1 MATAE
6 SVYGSD
12 SWRNSSDS
20 ERETETG
27 VAGENQSI
35 ERVLFV
41 YGPTN
46 VGKIERHVKPL
57 ADAVESTTLV
67 CTSTGPEVDG
77 LRQIAPPATGY
88 RLFDLLLMAVLTAV
102 ESVRGE
108 YDAVVTISLF
118 PHGCLGL
125 LAAKYNRIPAH
136 LGIIGC
142 DIDVHARAW
151 YGRPVRW
158 LMRRFDAV
166 SVPGPTHRQRL
177 HRSVGIP
184 WHRTAILA
192 NPVDVD
198 QFPDPKPDLERRYD
212 VVWVGRMTAEKRPL
226 FFVDVVAAVAEVTP
240 SLRAVMIGDGAL
252 STAVE
257 ERIAERGLEGTLET
271 PGWIEDP
278 IPWYADASVFVL
290 TSERDALPLTL
301 IEAMASGT
309 VPVAP
314 AVGNVGDLL
323 VDGWNG
329 RVVDPPTVDGV
340 ATAVEDLLS
349 DPDRRARLGTN
360 ARGVRDRFSYDT
372 ATEDWRHVIRVLA
385 RSARRESGDR

>member
-6 SVYGSD
+6 GIYGSD
-12 SWRNSSDS
+12 SWRNESGPRRGS
-20 ERETETG
+20 EASTTEEES
-27 VAGENQSI
+27 V

-46 VGKIERHVKPL
+46 TEKITRHVKPL
-57 ADAVESTTLV
+57 ADAVDSTTLV
-67 CTSTGPEVDG
+67 CTDTDPEVDG
-77 LRQIAPPATGY
+77 FRQVAPPSTGY
-88 RLFDLLLMAVLTAV
+88 RLLDLFLMSVLTAV
-102 ESVRGE
+102 ESVNGE

-125 LAAKYNRIPAH
+125 LAARYNGIPAH

-158 LMRRFDAV
+158 LMRRFDV
-166 SVPGPTHRQRL
+166 VTVPGPTHRRRL
-177 HRSVGIP
+177 HRSVGVP

-198 QFPDPKPDLERRYD
+198 RFTDVKPNRDRRYD
-212 VVWVGRMTAEKRPL
+212 LLWVGRMTAEKRPL
-226 FFVDVVAAVAEVTP
+226 LFVDVVAAVAEEVP
-240 SLRAVMIGDGAL
+240 SLRAVMLGDGAL
-252 STAVE
+252 SPAVQ
-257 ERIAERGLEGTLET
+257 ERIAEHGLEGTLET
-271 PGWIEDP
+271 PGWTEDP

-309 VPVAP
+309 VPVTP

-329 RVVDPPTVDGV
+329 RVDDPLTVDGV
-340 ATAVEDLLS
+340 ATAVENLLA
-349 DPDRRARLGTN
+349 DPDRRARIGTN
-360 ARGVRDRFSYDT
+360 ARGVRDRFSYDA
-372 ATEDWRHVIRVLA
+372 ATEDWRHVTRVLA
-385 RSARRESGDR
+385 RYTRR